1 MKLVNIEQENLH
13 IFWTTREISMKFLGK
28 VWLTKIFKV
37 WKITF
42 IWKIN
47 VWKNHSGGQIDSPAF
62 FELKTSSKFK
72 WEKFFTRGSHAFQ
85 EKGGVWGS
93 VSVCVWV
100 CFCVCVSCVE
110 EGILKGGKRKS
121 IEITPLFYMCSAK

>member
-1 MKLVNIEQENLH
+1 MNK
-13 IFWTTREISMKFLGK
+13 
-28 VWLTKIFKV
+28 KIFISSEPLEKFQWNFQDRCDLQKYLKSQKNTV
-37 WKITF
+37 LTF
-42 IWKIN
+42 LWKIN

-72 WEKFFTRGSHAFQ
+72 REKFFTRGSHAFQ

-110 EGILKGGKRKS
+110 EGDVLKGGKRKS